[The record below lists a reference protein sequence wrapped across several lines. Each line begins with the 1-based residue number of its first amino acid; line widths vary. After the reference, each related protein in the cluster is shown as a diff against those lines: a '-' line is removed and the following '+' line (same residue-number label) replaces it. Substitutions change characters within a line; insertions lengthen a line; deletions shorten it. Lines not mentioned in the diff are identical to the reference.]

1 MPISE
6 SDRQKILAQYTAAQI
21 EEDPVL
27 RYLRDFPNSRKRAD
41 MNNQL
46 QQYVSPDA
54 EFNTSYAEVKKM
66 ILRLSVLGIPVTDV
80 AVEPNPGNAP
90 FLTIQQA
97 RDLGM
102 VDADVLN
109 YVFQVNNV
117 DSWHTAS
124 QSIAKL
130 APLTVLA
137 LYKVL
142 SDLEPGNAQAA
153 LGNALMMLP
162 GIDKLIATELA

>member
-1 MPISE
+1 MPTPEEIPAVLS
-6 SDRQKILAQYTAAQI
+6 QYTAAQI
-21 EEDPVL
+21 EEDPIL
-27 RYLRDFPNSRKRAD
+27 KYLRDLPNSRKRAI

-46 QQYVSPDA
+46 QQYVSPDV
-54 EFNTSYAEVKKM
+54 EFNASYADVKKL
-66 ILRLSVLGIPVTDV
+66 ISRLRVVGIAITDV
-80 AVEPNPGNAP
+80 NVEPNPGNAP
-90 FLTIQQA
+90 FITVQQA

-102 VDADVLN
+102 MDTDLLN
-109 YVFQVNNV
+109 YVIQVNNV

-124 QSIAKL
+124 LVAIEL
-130 APLTVLA
+130 APLTAVA

-153 LGNALMMLP
+153 LGTALMMLP